1 LRVEFTAVSTTSR
14 HRYKLNLMT
23 ASMGD
28 LKNHAKDLVREQRA
42 FLDDLVGVRKAA
54 GLSQQQVAERM
65 GVSQSAVSL
74 FEHYDAN
81 PTLSSIRRY
90 ALAVGADLAMGVKP
104 REGKQV
110 EAS

>member
-1 LRVEFTAVSTTSR
+1 
-14 HRYKLNLMT
+14 MT

-28 LKNHAKDLVREQRA
+28 LKNRAKDLVREQRD
-42 FLDDLVGVRKAA
+42 FLEDLVGVRKAA